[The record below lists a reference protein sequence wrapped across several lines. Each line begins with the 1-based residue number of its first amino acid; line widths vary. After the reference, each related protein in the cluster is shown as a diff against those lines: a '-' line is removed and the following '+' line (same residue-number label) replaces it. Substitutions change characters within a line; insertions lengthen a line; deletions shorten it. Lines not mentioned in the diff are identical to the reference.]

1 VTAGQEPVTAGQDR
15 VEPSFAAALPQ
26 AGVRNL
32 ANGMTVARLAMVP
45 LFTALLL
52 GARGEGSG
60 WRLAATAV
68 FVAASLTD
76 RVDGALA
83 RRRGTV
89 TDFGKIAD
97 PIADKALIGAALIS
111 LSLLSDLPWWVTI
124 VVLAREAGVTLLRFW
139 VIRRGVMAA
148 SRGGKVKT
156 VMQAVAIGLYLLPLT
171 GLLASV
177 RAYLMAAAVIITLA
191 TGADYVARAIRLRR
205 ATSGRQAAATLS
217 AGTTPSAR

>member
-1 VTAGQEPVTAGQDR
+1 MTASPDRIEPMLAPT
-15 VEPSFAAALPQ
+15 SIPQ

-32 ANGMTVARLAMVP
+32 ANALTVSRILMVP
-45 LFTALLL
+45 IFAGLLL
-52 GARGEGSG
+52 TSRHAHAG

-111 LSLLSDLPWWVTI
+111 LSALSDLPWWVTI
-124 VVLAREAGVTLLRFW
+124 VIMVRELGVTALRFW
-139 VIRRGVMAA
+139 VIRRGVIAA
-148 SRGGKVKT
+148 SRGGKLKT
-156 VMQAVAIGLYLLPLT
+156 VVQAVAIGLYLLPLH
-171 GLLASV
+171 GPMASM
-177 RAYLMAAAVIITLA
+177 RAYLMAVAVIITLV
-191 TGADYVARAIRLRR
+191 TGGDYVARAVRLRR
-205 ATSGRQAAATLS
+205 SSSR
-217 AGTTPSAR
+217 